1 MNSLKEI
8 REKRNMTQMELAY
21 KAGVTQRYI
30 AFLEKGDR
38 KPSLE
43 NACKIA
49 KILKSTVENI
59 FLPKR
64 CTKSTHKA
72 TA

>member
-1 MNSLKEI
+1 MNRLKEI
-8 REKRNMTQMELAY
+8 REKRNMTQTELAY
-21 KAGVTQRYI
+21 KVGVTQRHI
-30 AFLEKGDR
+30 SFIEKGDR

-43 NACKIA
+43 NAFKIA

-64 CTKSTHKA
+64 CTK
-72 TA
+72 

>member
-8 REKRNMTQMELAY
+8 REKRNMTQTELAY
-21 KAGVTQRYI
+21 KVGVTQRYI

-38 KPSLE
+38 KPSLG
-43 NACKIA
+43 NAFKIA

-64 CTKSTHKA
+64 CTK
-72 TA
+72 

>member
-8 REKRNMTQMELAY
+8 RGKRNMTQTELAY
-21 KAGVTQRYI
+21 KVGVTQRYI
-30 AFLEKGDR
+30 SFLEKGDR

-43 NACKIA
+43 NAFKIA

-64 CTKSTHKA
+64 CTK
-72 TA
+72 